1 MSVLVIKLG
10 ALGDVVMATALI
22 RRLQQHHAQEPLWV
36 LTSTPYAG
44 LFEHWQGLRVHAVPR
59 HGLRAMLHALAWLRR
74 QRFRRIYDFQSTERT
89 AVLVALSGAP
99 ERVGNRPGFPY
110 THGPPGPYR
119 GQGHIFPHMQAVLA
133 AAAVAEA
140 EPVPFLPAGP
150 GVRERVA
157 AWLSGHGLRERSYA
171 VLHAGGSA
179 RWPSKR
185 WPHFGALAR
194 AIERSG
200 VRVVWVGGE
209 AERGLNAALAR
220 EVGIDA
226 TGRFSVLELAELGRH
241 ARFAVTNDSGP
252 MHVLSAAGIPVFAL
266 FGPTDWRRH
275 HALGQ
280 ASHVMAAEAPCAPCY
295 LPVCPPARRH
305 ACLVGLGPDA
315 VLRGIAAAGLLRPD
329 LASQEAR

>member
-22 RRLQQHHAQEPLWV
+22 RRLQQHHAQERLWV
-36 LTSTPYAG
+36 LTSTSYAG
-44 LFEHWQGLRVHAVPR
+44 LFEHWQGVQVHAVPR
-59 HGLRAMLHALAWLRR
+59 RGLRAMLSTLAWLRR
-74 QRFRRIYDFQSTERT
+74 GRFRRIYDFQSSERT

-110 THGPPGPYR
+110 THAPPWHYR
-119 GQGHIFPHMQAVLA
+119 GQGHIFSHMQAVLA
-133 AAAVAEA
+133 AAGAGEA

-150 GVRERVA
+150 ATRERVA
-157 AWLSGHGLRERSYA
+157 RWRSDHGLQAGAYA
-171 VLHAGGSA
+171 VLHPGGSA

-185 WPHFGALAR
+185 WPHFASLGR

-200 VRVVWVGGE
+200 VRVVWVGGG
-209 AERGLNAALAR
+209 AERDLNAELAR

-280 ASHVMAAEAPCAPCY
+280 SSHVMVAEAPCAPCY
-295 LPVCPPARRH
+295 LTVCPPARRH
-305 ACLVGLGPDA
+305 ACMVDLGPDA
-315 VLRGIAAAGLLRPD
+315 VLGRIAAAGLLRPD
-329 LASQEAR
+329 PAFQEAR